1 MEMGL
6 ERETAGRQRKADT
19 KTQTEA
25 RARKER
31 GEENKEDNPR

>member
-25 RARKER
+25 RPRKER
-31 GEENKEDNPR
+31 GEENAEQGN